1 MKTSKALYLKGMRV
15 FGSRHT
21 VVLLLLAAF
30 GAVGFW
36 LLACGDKGKG
46 AVGSSS
52 AGVLH
57 SIGQFNGPLAVVQP
71 KGDTHR
77 LFVVEQSGK
86 VWLLVGGRKQAVPF
100 LNVSNKISS
109 GGEQG
114 LLGLAFSP
122 DYVSSGKFYVD
133 YTNTNGDTRVMEY
146 TRSTSN
152 PNLANPASART
163 VLAQSQP
170 QSNHNGGNLQF
181 GPDGYLYIGLG
192 DGGGGGDQHGAH
204 GNAQNLG
211 VLLGKILR
219 INPKKSG
226 THAYSIPADNPFIK
240 RSGARGEI
248 WAYGLRN
255 PWRFSF
261 DRLHGG
267 LAIGDVGQ
275 NKIEEIN
282 WAAAPGRGKAAN
294 YGWRVWEGTSRYTP
308 SEIAVGAI
316 SPVAQYSHLNG
327 NCSVTG
333 GYVVRDSALTK
344 LYGRYL
350 FADWCSGRIWAA
362 QMRTG
367 KLAAIVSLLPISLQG
382 ISSFGEDQAGHIYLA
397 SNSSG
402 KVYRLDPK

>member
-1 MKTSKALYLKGMRV
+1 MRV

-36 LLACGDKGKG
+36 LLACGGKG
-46 AVGSSS
+46 DGATSSPS
-52 AGVLH
+52 TGVLR
-57 SIGQFNGPLAVVQP
+57 SIGQFNGPVAVVQP
-71 KGDTHR
+71 KAGTHR

-86 VWLLVGGRKQAVPF
+86 IWLLVGGRKQAVPF

-170 QSNHNGGNLQF
+170 QPNHNGGNLQF

-219 INPKKSG
+219 INPKKNG
-226 THAYSIPADNPFIK
+226 MHAYSIPADNPFVK
-240 RSGARGEI
+240 HSGARGEI

-282 WAAAPGRGKAAN
+282 WATAPGRGKAAN
-294 YGWRVWEGTSRYTP
+294 YGWRVWEGTNRYTP

-362 QMRTG
+362 KMRTG